1 MISPRKQ
8 RESDSPPAET
18 HTRKPRLQRMVE
30 SGLMR
35 RMSFRDYQS
44 KVLDLYDGPR
54 GAFLVAFST
63 VSGHLALGERLLKSR
78 RFDLRGVRRMLDVGC
93 GVGQLAKHAL
103 RYGDPELSITCIDLS
118 TRMLRRARR
127 RLKNDATDHVA
138 ADLSRLPFADGS
150 FDCVTCG
157 YVLEHLPDAQI
168 GLSEMARVLSPGG
181 RVLLLTTEDNFS
193 GACTSRFWR
202 CRTYNRGELRRTAQD
217 LGLVWRQDLWLSR
230 MHQALKAGGICVE
243 LQKQG

>member
-150 FDCVTCG
+150 FECVTCG

-181 RVLLLTTEDNFS
+181 RVLL
-193 GACTSRFWR
+193 
-202 CRTYNRGELRRTAQD
+202 
-217 LGLVWRQDLWLSR
+217 
-230 MHQALKAGGICVE
+230 
-243 LQKQG
+243 